1 MARSRKKS
9 SARATSS
16 AKAASTDP
24 QDVTPDAEDPTA
36 EAEDSKPAGGS
47 AKDPV
52 RRRGAAGKDPVGR
65 GATKGASRK
74 KKSKGETGRTA
85 GGEVPEKAKDSTR
98 ATSVRR
104 AAAAETSRTTG
115 RRVAAAG
122 QNPQWLAPAAVV
134 FLILGLAYLVTYY
147 ITAGQLPLPIGD
159 WNLAVGFGVLMVGG
173 GMLMFWK

>member
-1 MARSRKKS
+1 M
-9 SARATSS
+9 
-16 AKAASTDP
+16 
-24 QDVTPDAEDPTA
+24 
-36 EAEDSKPAGGS
+36 
-47 AKDPV
+47 

-65 GATKGASRK
+65 GATKGTSGK
-74 KKSKGETGRTA
+74 KKRKGETGRPT